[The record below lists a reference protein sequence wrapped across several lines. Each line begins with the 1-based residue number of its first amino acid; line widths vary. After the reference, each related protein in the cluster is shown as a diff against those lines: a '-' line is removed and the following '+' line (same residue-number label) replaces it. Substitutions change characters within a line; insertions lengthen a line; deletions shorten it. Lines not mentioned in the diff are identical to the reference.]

1 MCLGALVHD
10 TLISPPSISRA
21 TKRRARGGA
30 LRSSQTH
37 TSHTQTLARNSPW
50 LVLRIT
56 TSRAHLAN
64 RSFSKSVR
72 FHRLACALP
81 ARQTVWGRP
90 LLADGAGKLGRGSAS
105 QTQAFIEASI
115 M

>member
-1 MCLGALVHD
+1 MALGALVHD

-21 TKRRARGGA
+21 TMRRARGGP
-30 LRSSQTH
+30 LRSSHTH

-56 TSRAHLAN
+56 TSRAHLTN
-64 RSFSKSVR
+64 RSCSNSVS
-72 FHRLACALP
+72 FHRLACVLP
-81 ARQTVWGRP
+81 AFRTVGGRP
-90 LLADGAGKLGRGSAS
+90 LFPSDSGQLGRGSAS
-105 QTQAFIEASI
+105 QTQAHIEASS